1 MFTERQVLASPIV
14 LPYLFVAPALIFLVV
29 LLGYPLVST
38 VVNSFFSYDIINPQK
53 VFVGFD
59 NFARLLDDP
68 VFHVAATNAV
78 LFVVISVVVQIPV
91 GLVLAALLDRGVG
104 RTASTIFRTVIFAPM
119 VLSIVAVGLLWQLIL
134 DPFAGFANFI
144 VKAIGL
150 TPPVAGWLGDPTI
163 TIYVIMFIAFWQYI
177 GFCTIL
183 LLAGAQRIDASLYEA
198 ATLDGASAIQ
208 SFFFIT
214 VPMLRNTIIVV
225 SLLSMIGALRVFDFV
240 YVLTGG
246 GPGDATQVPATMIY
260 KEAFYLGH
268 MGYANAISV
277 LLLIVTVVLGFM
289 QLRYSQ
295 RT

>member
-1 MFTERQVLASPIV
+1 MRAGPV
-14 LPYLFVAPALIFLVV
+14 LPYLFAAPALLFLAL

-38 VVNSFFSYDIINPQK
+38 VFYSFYSYDIISTTRT
-53 VFVGFD
+53 FVGFD
-59 NFARLLDDP
+59 NFIQLMGDP
-68 VFHVAATNAV
+68 VFHIAAKNAA
-78 LFVVISVVVQIPV
+78 LFLVISVIVQIPI
-91 GLVLAALLDRGVG
+91 GLVLSALLDRGVG
-104 RTASTIFRTVIFAPM
+104 RTASTVFRTIIFAPM

-134 DPFAGFANFI
+134 DPLAGFANFI

-150 TPPVAGWLGDPTI
+150 TPPIAGWLGDPTI

-183 LLAGAQRIDASLYEA
+183 LLAGAQRIDGSLYEA
-198 ATLDGASAIQ
+198 ATLDGASEVQ

-214 VPMLRNTIIVV
+214 IPLLRNTIVVV

-260 KEAFYLGH
+260 KEAFFLGH
-268 MGYANAISV
+268 VGYANAISV
-277 LLLIVTVVLGFM
+277 LLLIVTVALGFL
-289 QLRYSQ
+289 QLRYSR